1 MGAGSVTGYVA
12 VQRSV
17 HSDRLASQ
25 TTIAYI
31 SILVQMSLRSHVGAI
46 LFYPYYIELLGVL
59 MLERCHVATVTITD
73 KVVSFGP

>member
-1 MGAGSVTGYVA
+1 MGADSVTGYVA

-17 HSDRLASQ
+17 HSDRPASQ
-25 TTIAYI
+25 TTTVYI

-46 LFYPYYIELLGVL
+46 LFYPCYIELLGVL
-59 MLERCHVATVTITD
+59 MSVRYHVATVTITD